1 VTGGRIVNP
10 SSPAGTEET
19 EPNEPLTAIL
29 EHPMTFEQRFQVGKS
44 HLDSNAHMSNTAY
57 VDLAADV
64 RVAYLA
70 AAGFSINSFAR
81 MLFGPVIRREE
92 VEHFRVLRLKDRAR
106 VTLLLAGLSDDGS
119 RFRLR
124 NEFWNESGTLVARI
138 TSLGGWIDLRLRRIL
153 APPPALAAALRELER
168 APDFEDLPICRPQ
181 PAAA

>member
-1 VTGGRIVNP
+1 MTGGRSVDP
-10 SSPAGTEET
+10 SET
-19 EPNEPLTAIL
+19 SHFTPVL
-29 EHPMTFEQRFQVGKS
+29 EHPMTFEQRFQVGRG

-57 VDLAADV
+57 VDLAADI

-92 VEHFRVLRLKDRAR
+92 LEHFRVLRLRDRAR

-124 NEFWNESGTLVARI
+124 NEFWSESGTLVARI

-153 APPPALAAALRELER
+153 APPPALAAALRELDR
-168 APDFEDLPICRPQ
+168 VPDFESLPPCPA
-181 PAAA
+181 PAAVAA